1 MFRLRVE
8 IDRSGQH
15 PIILDGSD
23 MKNLL
28 GHLGERLG
36 HIGEVPDLEKTMAH
50 SKKAVFTHRDC
61 RVGR

>member
-1 MFRLRVE
+1 MFDRWMTAETEVSIKPIVPIE
-8 IDRSGQH
+8 SQDKERSGQH

-36 HIGEVPDLEKTMAH
+36 HIGEVPDLL
-50 SKKAVFTHRDC
+50 
-61 RVGR
+61 